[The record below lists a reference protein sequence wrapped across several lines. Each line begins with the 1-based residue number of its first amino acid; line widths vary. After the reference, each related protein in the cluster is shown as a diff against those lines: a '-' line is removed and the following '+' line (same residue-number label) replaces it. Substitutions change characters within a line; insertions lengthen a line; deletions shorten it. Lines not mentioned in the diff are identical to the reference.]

1 MKPDNIYPE
10 PGEELKLLTLELSEV
25 KNILREVSQQILRV
39 ERRVRVALPSP
50 QKPPGSN
57 GLKRLDKSAVS
68 STISQLT
75 ERAKKGEQIENE
87 LRGMTVK
94 NGLAMLARELG
105 MTNTKL
111 PPKDELIRRI
121 ATRIRQRAHVVYGIR
136 EAVGVR
142 EDSKPIS

>member
-1 MKPDNIYPE
+1 MKPDNTFPE
-10 PGEELKLLTLELSEV
+10 PGEELKLLALELSKV
-25 KNILREVSQQILRV
+25 KNILHELSQQMLRI
-39 ERRVRVALPSP
+39 ERRVRAVLPSS
-50 QKPPGSN
+50 QKPTNSN
-57 GLKRLDKSAVS
+57 NLRKLDENAAS
-68 STISQLT
+68 STIDDLT

-121 ATRIRQRAHVVYGIR
+121 SSRIRQRAHVVYGIR

-142 EDSKPIS
+142 EDSKPVG

>member
-1 MKPDNIYPE
+1 MKSNNTFPE

-25 KNILREVSQQILRV
+25 KNILRELSQQILRV
-39 ERRVRVALPSP
+39 ERRVRVALPSS

-57 GLKRLDKSAVS
+57 SLKQLDKSAAS
-68 STISQLT
+68 STINDLT
-75 ERAKKGEQIENE
+75 ERAKKGEQIEDE
-87 LRGMTVK
+87 LRHMTVK

-121 ATRIRQRAHVVYGIR
+121 STRIRQRAHVVYGIR
-136 EAVGVR
+136 EAATVR
-142 EDSKPIS
+142 EDSKPVS

>member
-25 KNILREVSQQILRV
+25 KNILRELSQQILRV
-39 ERRVRVALPSP
+39 ERRVRVALPSS
-50 QKPPGSN
+50 QKPLGSN
-57 GLKRLDKSAVS
+57 GRKQLDKSAVS

-75 ERAKKGEQIENE
+75 ERAKKGEQIEDE
-87 LRGMTVK
+87 LRHMTVK
-94 NGLAMLARELG
+94 NGLAVLARELG

-121 ATRIRQRAHVVYGIR
+121 STRIRQRAHVVYGIR
-136 EAVGVR
+136 EAVTVR
-142 EDSKPIS
+142 EDSKPVG

>member
-1 MKPDNIYPE
+1 MKSNNTFAE

-25 KNILREVSQQILRV
+25 KNILREVSQQMLRI
-39 ERRVRVALPSP
+39 ERRVRVALSSF
-50 QKPPGSN
+50 QRPPGSN
-57 GLKRLDKSAVS
+57 GLKQLDKSAVS

-75 ERAKKGEQIENE
+75 ERAKKGEQIEDE
-87 LRGMTVK
+87 LRHMTVK
-94 NGLAMLARELG
+94 NGLAVLARELG

-121 ATRIRQRAHVVYGIR
+121 STRIRQKAHVVYGIR
-136 EAVGVR
+136 EAVTVR

>member
-10 PGEELKLLTLELSEV
+10 PGEELKLLALELSKV
-25 KNILREVSQQILRV
+25 KNILHELSQQMLRI
-39 ERRVRVALPSP
+39 ERRVRVALPPS
-50 QKPPGSN
+50 QKPTNSSN
-57 GLKRLDKSAVS
+57 LRKLDENAAS
-68 STISQLT
+68 STINDLT

-94 NGLAMLARELG
+94 NGLAVLARELG

-121 ATRIRQRAHVVYGIR
+121 STRIRQRAHVVYGIR
-136 EAVGVR
+136 EAMR
-142 EDSKPIS
+142 EASKPIS

>member
-1 MKPDNIYPE
+1 MKPDNTFPE
-10 PGEELKLLTLELSEV
+10 PGEELKLLALELSKV
-25 KNILREVSQQILRV
+25 KNILHELSQQMLRI
-39 ERRVRVALPSP
+39 ERRVRAALPSS

-57 GLKRLDKSAVS
+57 GPKQLDKSAVS

-94 NGLAMLARELG
+94 NGLAVLARELG

-121 ATRIRQRAHVVYGIR
+121 STRIRQKARIVYGIC
-136 EAVGVR
+136 EGVR

>member
-1 MKPDNIYPE
+1 MKSDNIYTE
-10 PGEELKLLTLELSEV
+10 SGEELELLALELSEV
-25 KNILREVSQQILRV
+25 KSILRELSQQILRV
-39 ERRVRVALPSP
+39 ERRVRVALPPS
-50 QKPPGSN
+50 QKPTNSN
-57 GLKRLDKSAVS
+57 NLRKLDENAAS
-68 STISQLT
+68 STINDLT

-94 NGLAMLARELG
+94 NGLAVLARELG

-121 ATRIRQRAHVVYGIR
+121 SSRIRQRAHVVYGIR

-142 EDSKPIS
+142 EDSKPVS

>member
-1 MKPDNIYPE
+1 MKPDNTFPE
-10 PGEELKLLTLELSEV
+10 PGEELKLLALELSKV
-25 KNILREVSQQILRV
+25 KSILRELSQQVLRV
-39 ERRVRVALPSP
+39 ERRVRAALPSS

-57 GLKRLDKSAVS
+57 SLRQLDKSAVS
-68 STISQLT
+68 SAISQLT
-75 ERAKKGEQIENE
+75 ERAKKGEQIEDE

-94 NGLAMLARELG
+94 NGLAVLARELG

-121 ATRIRQRAHVVYGIR
+121 SSRIRQRAHVVYGIR

-142 EDSKPIS
+142 EDSKPVS

>member
-1 MKPDNIYPE
+1 MKPDNTFPE
-10 PGEELKLLTLELSEV
+10 PGEELKLLALELSKV
-25 KNILREVSQQILRV
+25 KNILHELSQQMLRI
-39 ERRVRVALPSP
+39 ERRVRAALSSY

-57 GLKRLDKSAVS
+57 SHKQLDKSAVS

-87 LRGMTVK
+87 LRHMTVK
-94 NGLAMLARELG
+94 NGLAVLARELG

>member
-1 MKPDNIYPE
+1 MKSNNTFNE
-10 PGEELKLLTLELSEV
+10 PGEELKLLALELSKV
-25 KNILREVSQQILRV
+25 KNILHELSQQMLRI
-39 ERRVRVALPSP
+39 ERRVRAALSSC

-57 GLKRLDKSAVS
+57 SLKQLDKSAAS
-68 STISQLT
+68 STIDDLT

-94 NGLAMLARELG
+94 NGLAVLARELG

-111 PPKDELIRRI
+111 PPKDELIRRLS
-121 ATRIRQRAHVVYGIR
+121 TRIRQQASVEYGIR
-136 EAVGVR
+136 EGVR

>member
-1 MKPDNIYPE
+1 MKSNNTFAE

-39 ERRVRVALPSP
+39 ERRVRVALPSS

-57 GLKRLDKSAVS
+57 GLKQLDKSAVS

-94 NGLAMLARELG
+94 NGLAVLARELG

-121 ATRIRQRAHVVYGIR
+121 STRIRQKARIVYGIC
-136 EAVGVR
+136 EGVR

>member
-1 MKPDNIYPE
+1 MYPQKRE
-10 PGEELKLLTLELSEV
+10 DLELLALELSEV
-25 KNILREVSQQILRV
+25 KNILRELSQQVLRV
-39 ERRVRVALPSP
+39 ERRVKVALPPS
-50 QKPPGSN
+50 QKPTNSN
-57 GLKRLDKSAVS
+57 SLRKLDNSAVS
-68 STISQLT
+68 STINDLT

-94 NGLAMLARELG
+94 NGLAVLARELG

-111 PPKDELIRRI
+111 PPKDELIRRLS
-121 ATRIRQRAHVVYGIR
+121 TRIRQQASVVYGIR